1 MMRLVAPSTGGNPPV
16 TPTLGKVYGIGVGNG
31 DPEQLTIRGYRVL
44 RQADVLAFPAGP
56 KGQPGI
62 AQAMLRLYGQS
73 HQELLPLQLPL
84 AADHGVLRA
93 AWQTAVINMLPYVR
107 AGKTLAFMAE
117 GDLGLYSSFA
127 FIMHGLKERHPDL
140 VVEMVPG
147 VSSAIAAAARLGIPL
162 TTGADR
168 LIILPQLRSL
178 EELAAALDW
187 AEVVVLLDV
196 APVYREVW
204 ELLAEKGLLSLSQVI
219 AWNAVAHHRVWSD
232 LTFYAQLNLP
242 RQSLLWVRRSL
253 TT

>member
-1 MMRLVAPSTGGNPPV
+1 MRLAAPFTAEDVPS

-84 AADHGVLRA
+84 AADHGILRA
-93 AWQTAVINMLPYVR
+93 AWQTAVINMLPHVR
-107 AGKTLAFMAE
+107 AGKTVAFMAE

-140 VVEMVPG
+140 EIEMVPG
-147 VSSAIAAAARLGIPL
+147 VSSAIAAAASLGIPL
-162 TTGADR
+162 TTGADK
-168 LIILPQLRSL
+168 LVILPQLRSV

-187 AEVVVLLDV
+187 AEVVVLLEV
-196 APVYREVW
+196 APVYDHVW
-204 ELLAEKGLLSLSQVI
+204 ALLYEKRLLPFSQVI
-219 AWNAVAHHRVWSD
+219 AWNAVARHRVWID
-232 LTFYAQLNLP
+232 LSPYPQLQLP

-253 TT
+253 AT